1 MSKKQPESPVNFE
14 ESLANL
20 EAIVTAMEDGNLSL
34 EASLEAF
41 EKGIRLTRE
50 CQGALLA
57 AEQKVQVLMGE
68 NAAPAPFT
76 LEGES

>member
-1 MSKKQPESPVNFE
+1 MSKKQPETPVNFE
-14 ESLANL
+14 ESLASL

-68 NAAPAPFT
+68 NAAPAPFK